1 MRMVFNNP
9 NTKLIYS
16 QFMKMKK
23 TALVLG
29 HSFTRR
35 LAEWAEKEDAQ
46 ASPRFNLHVFGVGGR
61 RIRCT
66 LTKDTDIIRRLTPDI
81 VFLQIGSNDI
91 SRRRSAKSVAEELN
105 DMATYIRMLGV
116 QHVIVGSLFPRPRP
130 RQMTQG
136 EYHKKR
142 RKINHILKMTS
153 NQGIFTFWNHAFM
166 KNKFISHDGVHLTIA
181 GNKKFYFSIQTAIH
195 RCL

>member
-9 NTKLIYS
+9 STKLIYS
-16 QFMKMKK
+16 QIKKMKK

-35 LAEWAEKEDAQ
+35 LAEWAEKEDVQ

-81 VFLQIGSNDI
+81 VFLQVGSNDT
-91 SRRRSAKSVAEELN
+91 KSVAEELS
-105 DMATYIRMLGV
+105 DFATYIRMLGV

-166 KNKFISHDGVHLTIA
+166 KNKFISHDEVHLNSA
-181 GNKKFYFSIQTAIH
+181 GNRKFYFSIQTAIH